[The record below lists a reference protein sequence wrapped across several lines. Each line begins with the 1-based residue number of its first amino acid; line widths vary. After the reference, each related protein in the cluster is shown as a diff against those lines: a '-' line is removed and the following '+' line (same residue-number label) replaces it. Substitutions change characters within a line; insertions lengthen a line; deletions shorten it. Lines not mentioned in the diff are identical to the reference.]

1 MKQPALSLDAAM
13 MRRCLELAGQG
24 QGRTAPNPMVG
35 AVIVRDGQ
43 VIAEGWHR
51 APGLDH
57 AEVDAISKLGDLAQ
71 GATLYVNLEPCC
83 HHGRTPPCTDA
94 ILNTGIRRVVVGM
107 VDPFPRVSGEGLRI
121 LRQAGLDVVVGVEE
135 AACRQ
140 LNLGFV
146 RAQEQGRPAVIL
158 KAALTLDGR
167 IADSAGHS
175 QWITGPQA
183 RAIGHQLRDQ
193 ADAVL
198 VGSGTLLADDP
209 ALCTR
214 GVAGGRDA
222 LPVLL
227 DSELRCPTD
236 ARVLSAG
243 RRPLIFAAQGT
254 APRELAAD
262 VVRVPGDA
270 SGLDLDAVMSTL
282 VSRGVHTL
290 LVEGGGRV
298 HRSFLD
304 RGLVDRLH
312 LFIAPRVLAGGAGFV
327 GGSPYS
333 LKDAPG
339 FVVVATSMAGPDIH
353 VELVL
358 PRNGDF

>member
-1 MKQPALSLDAAM
+1 MI
-13 MRRCLELAGQG
+13 RRCLELAGQG
-24 QGRTAPNPMVG
+24 LGRTAPNPMVG

-51 APGLDH
+51 APGLEH
-57 AEVDAISKLGDLAQ
+57 AEVDALSKLTDCAAGPAGSGCAE
-71 GATLYVNLEPCC
+71 GATMYINLEPCC

-94 ILNTGIRRVVVGM
+94 ILNSGIARVVVGM

-121 LRQAGLDVVVGVEE
+121 LRQAGLDVVVGVEQ

-167 IADSAGHS
+167 IADAAGHS

-198 VGSGTLLADDP
+198 VGRGTLLADDP

-222 LPVLL
+222 LPVVL
-227 DSELRCPTD
+227 DSELRCPQD

-243 RRPLIFAAQGT
+243 RRPLFFAAQGT
-254 APRELAAD
+254 A
-262 VVRVPGDA
+262 
-270 SGLDLDAVMSTL
+270 
-282 VSRGVHTL
+282 
-290 LVEGGGRV
+290 
-298 HRSFLD
+298 
-304 RGLVDRLH
+304 
-312 LFIAPRVLAGGAGFV
+312 
-327 GGSPYS
+327 
-333 LKDAPG
+333 
-339 FVVVATSMAGPDIH
+339 
-353 VELVL
+353 
-358 PRNGDF
+358 